1 MSILY
6 IVATPMGNLED
17 ITLRA
22 IRVLKEADLIAAED
36 TRHSKRLLNHYG
48 ITTPMVS
55 CHEHNEIQKTQE
67 LIARLKAGKII
78 ALISDAGTPLIS
90 DPGYRLVLGVAQEN
104 IPVVPIPGCN
114 AGIAGLSASGLPTDS
129 FLFCGFPPKK
139 QAQQSKILTQLKSQ
153 PATLIFY
160 ESPKR
165 IKTLVQRSLQ
175 VFGDR
180 RACVAREITKRHE
193 EFIRGSLSDIFKDLD
208 SRDQIK
214 GECVL
219 FIHGA
224 MESKTEI
231 STEELDA
238 LIKARLTPDTKTGTL
253 AKDLSISLNLPK
265 KLIYDA
271 ILALKKG

>member
-1 MSILY
+1 MSVLY

-17 ITLRA
+17 ITMRA
-22 IRVLKEADLIAAED
+22 VRILKEVDLIAAED
-36 TRHSKRLLNHYG
+36 TRHSKRLLTHYG

-55 CHEHNEIQKTQE
+55 CHEHNEVQKTQD
-67 LIARLKAGKII
+67 LIARLKAGKTI

-90 DPGYRLVLGVAQEN
+90 DPGYRLVLGVAEQN
-104 IPVVPIPGCN
+104 ISVVPIPGCN

-139 QAQQSKILTQLKSQ
+139 QIQQSKTLTQLKSQ
-153 PATLIFY
+153 TATLIFY

-165 IKTLVQRSLQ
+165 IKVLVQRSIQ
-175 VFGDR
+175 VLGNR

-208 SRDQIK
+208 SRDQVK

-219 FIHGA
+219 IIHGA
-224 MESKTEI
+224 TESKTEI
-231 STEELDA
+231 SSKELDE
-238 LIKARLTPDTKTGTL
+238 LIKARLTPDTKTGAL
-253 AKDLSISLNLPK
+253 AKELSISLDLPK
-265 KLIYDA
+265 KQIYDA
-271 ILALKKG
+271 IIAIKN

>member
-1 MSILY
+1 MSVLY

-17 ITLRA
+17 ITMRA
-22 IRVLKEADLIAAED
+22 VRILKEVDLIAAED
-36 TRHSKRLLNHYG
+36 TRHSKRLLTHYG

-55 CHEHNEIQKTQE
+55 CHEHNEVQKTQD
-67 LIARLKAGKII
+67 LIARLKAGKTI

-90 DPGYRLVLGVAQEN
+90 DPGYRLVLGVAEQN
-104 IPVVPIPGCN
+104 ISVVPIPGCN

-139 QAQQSKILTQLKSQ
+139 QIQQSKTLAQLKSQ
-153 PATLIFY
+153 TATLIFY

-165 IKTLVQRSLQ
+165 IKVLVQRSIQ
-175 VFGDR
+175 VLGNR

-208 SRDQIK
+208 SRDQVK

-219 FIHGA
+219 IIHGA
-224 MESKTEI
+224 TESKTEI
-231 STEELDA
+231 SSKELDE
-238 LIKARLTPDTKTGTL
+238 LIKARLTPDTKTGAL
-253 AKDLSISLNLPK
+253 AKELSISLDLPK
-265 KLIYDA
+265 KQIYDA
-271 ILALKKG
+271 IIAIKN

>member
-17 ITLRA
+17 ITLRG

-36 TRHSKRLLNHYG
+36 TRHSKRLLTHYG

-55 CHEHNEIQKTQE
+55 CHEHNEAQKAQD
-67 LIARLKAGKII
+67 LIARLKAGKTI

-90 DPGYRLVLGVAQEN
+90 DPGYRLVLEVTQEN

-139 QAQQSKILTQLKSQ
+139 QAKQSQVLSALQSQ

-165 IKTLVQRSLQ
+165 IKALVQRSLQ

-180 RACVAREITKRHE
+180 SACVAREITKRHE
-193 EFIRGSLSDIFKDLD
+193 EFIRGSLSDIFTNLD
-208 SRDQIK
+208 SRDQVK

-224 MESKTEI
+224 TESKTEI
-231 STEELDA
+231 STEELDE
-238 LIKARLTPDTKTGTL
+238 LIKTRLTLETKTGAL
-253 AKDLSISLNLPK
+253 AKELSVSLNLPK